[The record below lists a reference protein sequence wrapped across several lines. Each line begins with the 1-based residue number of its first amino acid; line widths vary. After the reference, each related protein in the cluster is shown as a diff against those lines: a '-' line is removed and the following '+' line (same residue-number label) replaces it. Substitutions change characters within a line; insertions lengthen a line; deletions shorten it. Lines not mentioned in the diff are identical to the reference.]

1 MEGYPAV
8 AEAMSTNDGL
18 DIFRRFSA
26 LNALNL
32 LYMQAE
38 ILDLELDLQDIAA
51 EDRNAE
57 PSTASNRERRKY
69 HLSAKALRDSVRREG
84 DQLQWKKML
93 EIRKLLK
100 QYSKMLT
107 LFDSFRIRQEFCV
120 SCVIGSDAIYLAFF
134 DFIQG

>member
-26 LNALNL
+26 LNVLNL

-38 ILDLELDLQDIAA
+38 ILDLELQLEDTAA

-69 HLSAKALRDSVRREG
+69 HLSAKALRDSVRGDG

-93 EIRKLLK
+93 EIRKLLRK
-100 QYSKMLT
+100 YSKMLYT
-107 LFDSFRIRQEFCV
+107 SRFLPHSAKIWCELCNLGAMQ
-120 SCVIGSDAIYLAFF
+120 LT
-134 DFIQG
+134 

>member
-8 AEAMSTNDGL
+8 AEVMSTNDGL

-26 LNALNL
+26 LNVLNL

-38 ILDLELDLQDIAA
+38 ILDLELELEDTAA

-57 PSTASNRERRKY
+57 PSTKSNKERRKY
-69 HLSAKALRDSVRREG
+69 HLSAKALRDSVRGDG

-100 QYSKMLT
+100 KYSKMLYT
-107 LFDSFRIRQEFCV
+107 FRFLPHSARILCELR
-120 SCVIGSDAIYLAFF
+120 GSDATYLTFS
-134 DFIQG
+134 DFIQA